1 VIARQAV
8 VQMHLPDRDAKVNA
22 NGERGDAGEKACQQE
37 YPAQELGE
45 RGNVTGPGGQAK
57 AGDKFGVMM
66 QASENFVGAVHD
78 HNGTQGKSHGKK
90 RKWLQ
95 AFEVA
100 QGSSRLS
107 GTRLQQKRQT
117 LEKNRKKNRKKNQ
130 QNDCVGDKVLV
141 TFFRPPSASYRRG
154 ESVRGAVTWPEARR
168 FGDV

>member
-1 VIARQAV
+1 MIARQAV
-8 VQMHLPDRDAKVNA
+8 VQMHLPDRSAKINA
-22 NGERGDAGEKACQQE
+22 NGKCGDSREKASQQE

-45 RGNVTGPGGQAK
+45 RGNVTGPGGQAE
-57 AGDKFGVMM
+57 AGHKLGVMM
-66 QASENFVGAVHD
+66 QAAENFVGAVHD
-78 HNGTQGKSHGKK
+78 HNGTQGKSHDKK

-100 QGSSRLS
+100 QGSSRMS
-107 GTRLQQKRQT
+107 ATRLQQKRHALNQ
-117 LEKNRKKNRKKNQ
+117 NQ

-154 ESVRGAVTWPEARR
+154 ESVRGAVTWPVALR